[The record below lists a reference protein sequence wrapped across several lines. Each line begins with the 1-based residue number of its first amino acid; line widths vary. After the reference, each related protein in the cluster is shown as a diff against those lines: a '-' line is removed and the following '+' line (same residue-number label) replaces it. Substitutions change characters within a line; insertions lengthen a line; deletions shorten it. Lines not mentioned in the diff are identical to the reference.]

1 MKAVLFIA
9 LSAILLGTSVSA
21 KEGYVFFKEN
31 SESKVLNSIL
41 TFVYIKRYFKIK
53 QWLFLICFCINFKNI
68 YLIKNEYF

>member
-53 QWLFLICFCINFKNI
+53 Q
-68 YLIKNEYF
+68 